1 MITALPGNSPVTR
14 KWKAW
19 RTDEGCVAD
28 DVANTKELLWKDNAN
43 SQESLNYREMVVN
56 KSALKCHVL
65 ERKRIEDVACF
76 ACCALLDGK

>member
-1 MITALPGNSPVTR
+1 MRGVSQMMSP
-14 KWKAW
+14 
-19 RTDEGCVAD
+19 
-28 DVANTKELLWKDNAN
+28 NTKELLWKDNAN

-56 KSALKCHVL
+56 KSALKCHGL